1 MNVFGAAMPSFED
14 KKAAHVAALK
24 SCPRPKEAKRPL
36 SNAFLPQAPTPVLIW
51 HGWRSNVRPYAPY
64 RETNLRFRQSQALL
78 RKSMKFLSVCRYS
91 SAISALGN
99 QYTTRKLQWLIMPS
113 IVSLMP
119 SIAALA
125 VPPCLIAS
133 VRVSSNFGA
142 LRERFY
148 EERIRFQNLK
158 TPREENKE
166 VRELR
171 RARRV
176 T

>member
-1 MNVFGAAMPSFED
+1 VCTDFKMLEVKVTSVP
-14 KKAAHVAALK
+14 AL
-24 SCPRPKEAKRPL
+24 RD
-36 SNAFLPQAPTPVLIW
+36 APC
-51 HGWRSNVRPYAPY
+51 
-64 RETNLRFRQSQALL
+64 RETNLRFRHLKSLH

-99 QYTTRKLQWLIMPS
+99 QYTTRKLQRLIMLL

-119 SIAALA
+119 SITALA

-148 EERIRFQNLK
+148 EERIRFQLLK
-158 TPREENKE
+158 TLREENKE

-171 RARRV
+171 HARRV